1 MKRIY
6 KNFYAAHQ
14 IQAKDIAQIKQEK
27 FEYVLCNRPDNEV
40 QDQPSAEVIKSECL
54 ANGIEFLHLPIS
66 PGDFNLEVIMETEK
80 VLKTAKKTLAYC
92 RTGTRSTML
101 WAFAKTKDLEVDE
114 VLKITDHSG
123 YNFQHLKELLE
134 TYKSTSS

>member
-6 KNFYAAHQ
+6 ENFYAANQ
-14 IQAKDIAQIKQEK
+14 IQAKDIAQLKQEK
-27 FEYVLCNRPDNEV
+27 FECVLCNRPDNEE
-40 QDQPSAEVIKSECL
+40 QDQPSVEMIKSQCL

-66 PGDFNLEVIMETEK
+66 PGDFNLEAIMETEK

-114 VLKITDHSG
+114 VLKITDYSG

>member
-6 KNFYAAHQ
+6 ENFYASNQ
-14 IQAKDIAQIKQEK
+14 IQAKDIAQLKQEK
-27 FEYVLCNRPDNEV
+27 FECVLCNRPDNEE
-40 QDQPSAEVIKSECL
+40 QDQPSVEMIKSQCL
-54 ANGIEFLHLPIS
+54 ANGIEFLHLPIT
-66 PGDFNLEVIMETEK
+66 PGDFNLEAIMETEK

-101 WAFAKTKDLEVDE
+101 WAVAKTKDLEVDE

>member
-1 MKRIY
+1 MCIR
-6 KNFYAAHQ
+6 
-14 IQAKDIAQIKQEK
+14 DR
-27 FEYVLCNRPDNEV
+27 CNRPDNEE
-40 QDQPSAEVIKSECL
+40 QDQPSVEMIKSQCL
-54 ANGIEFLHLPIS
+54 ANGIEFLHLPIT
-66 PGDFNLEVIMETEK
+66 PGDFNLEAIMETEK

>member
-1 MKRIY
+1 M
-6 KNFYAAHQ
+6 
-14 IQAKDIAQIKQEK
+14 QAKDIAQLKQEK
-27 FEYVLCNRPDNEV
+27 FECVLCNRPDNEE
-40 QDQPSAEVIKSECL
+40 QYQPSVEMIKSECL

-114 VLKITDHSG
+114 VLKITDNSG

>member
-14 IQAKDIAQIKQEK
+14 IQAKDIAQLKQEK
-27 FEYVLCNRPDNEV
+27 FECVLCNRPDNEE
-40 QDQPSAEVIKSECL
+40 QNQPSVEVIKSECL

-80 VLKTAKKTLAYC
+80 VLMTAKKTLAYC

>member
-6 KNFYAAHQ
+6 ENFYAANQ
-14 IQAKDIAQIKQEK
+14 IQAKDIAQLKQEK
-27 FEYVLCNRPDNEV
+27 FECVLCNRPDNEE
-40 QDQPSAEVIKSECL
+40 QDQPSVEMIKSQCL
-54 ANGIEFLHLPIS
+54 ANGIEFLHLPIT
-66 PGDFNLEVIMETEK
+66 PGDFNLEAIMETEK

-114 VLKITDHSG
+114 VLKITDQSG

>member
-6 KNFYAAHQ
+6 ENFYAANQ
-14 IQAKDIAQIKQEK
+14 IQAKDIAQLKQEK
-27 FEYVLCNRPDNEV
+27 FECVLCNRPDNEE
-40 QDQPSAEVIKSECL
+40 QDQPSVEMIKSQCL

-80 VLKTAKKTLAYC
+80 VLMTAKKTLAYC

>member
-14 IQAKDIAQIKQEK
+14 IKAKDIAQLKQEK

>member
-6 KNFYAAHQ
+6 ENFYAANQ
-14 IQAKDIAQIKQEK
+14 IQAKDIAQLKQEK

-54 ANGIEFLHLPIS
+54 ANGIEFLHLPIT
-66 PGDFNLEVIMETEK
+66 PGDFNLEAIMETEK

>member
-1 MKRIY
+1 M
-6 KNFYAAHQ
+6 
-14 IQAKDIAQIKQEK
+14 QAKDIAQLKQEK
-27 FEYVLCNRPDNEV
+27 FECVLCNRPDNEE
-40 QDQPSAEVIKSECL
+40 QDQPSVEMIKSECL

>member
-6 KNFYAAHQ
+6 ENFYAANQ
-14 IQAKDIAQIKQEK
+14 IQAKDIAQLKEEK
-27 FEYVLCNRPDNEV
+27 FECVLCNRPDNEE
-40 QDQPSAEVIKSECL
+40 QDQPSVEMIKSQCL
-54 ANGIEFLHLPIS
+54 ANGIEFLHLPIT
-66 PGDFNLEVIMETEK
+66 PGDFNLEAIMETEK

>member
-6 KNFYAAHQ
+6 ENFYAANQ
-14 IQAKDIAQIKQEK
+14 IQAKDIAQLKQEK
-27 FEYVLCNRPDNEV
+27 FECVLCNRPDNEE
-40 QDQPSAEVIKSECL
+40 QDQPSVEMIKSQCL
-54 ANGIEFLHLPIS
+54 ANGIEFLHLPIT
-66 PGDFNLEVIMETEK
+66 PGDFNLEAIMETEK

-114 VLKITDHSG
+114 VLKITDHNG

-134 TYKSTSS
+134 TYKSTYS

>member
-14 IQAKDIAQIKQEK
+14 IQAKDIAQLKQEK

-54 ANGIEFLHLPIS
+54 ANGIEFLHLPIT
-66 PGDFNLEVIMETEK
+66 PGDFNLEAIMETEK

>member
-1 MKRIY
+1 M
-6 KNFYAAHQ
+6 
-14 IQAKDIAQIKQEK
+14 QAKDIAQLKQEK
-27 FEYVLCNRPDNEV
+27 FECVLCNRPDNEE
-40 QDQPSAEVIKSECL
+40 QDQPSVEMIKSECL

-114 VLKITDHSG
+114 VLKITDNSG

>member
-14 IQAKDIAQIKQEK
+14 IQAKDIAQLKQEK

-54 ANGIEFLHLPIS
+54 ANGCLLYTSPSPRDPSIS
-66 PGDFNLEVIMETEK
+66 RMP
-80 VLKTAKKTLAYC
+80 
-92 RTGTRSTML
+92 
-101 WAFAKTKDLEVDE
+101 
-114 VLKITDHSG
+114 
-123 YNFQHLKELLE
+123 
-134 TYKSTSS
+134 SSA

>member
-6 KNFYAAHQ
+6 ENFYAANQ
-14 IQAKDIAQIKQEK
+14 IQAKDIAQLKQEK
-27 FEYVLCNRPDNEV
+27 FECVLCNRPDNEE
-40 QDQPSAEVIKSECL
+40 QDQPSVEMIKSQCL
-54 ANGIEFLHLPIS
+54 ANGIEFLHLPIT
-66 PGDFNLEVIMETEK
+66 PGDFNLEAIMETEK

-134 TYKSTSS
+134 TYKSTYS

>member
-6 KNFYAAHQ
+6 ENFYAANQ
-14 IQAKDIAQIKQEK
+14 IQAKDIAQLKQEK
-27 FEYVLCNRPDNEV
+27 FECVLCNRPDNEE
-40 QDQPSAEVIKSECL
+40 QDQPSVEMIKSQCL
-54 ANGIEFLHLPIS
+54 ANGIEFLHLPIT
-66 PGDFNLEVIMETEK
+66 PGDFNLEAIMETEK

>member
-6 KNFYAAHQ
+6 ENFYAANQ
-14 IQAKDIAQIKQEK
+14 IQAKDIAQLKQEK

>member
-6 KNFYAAHQ
+6 ENFYAANQ
-14 IQAKDIAQIKQEK
+14 IQAKDIAQLKQEK
-27 FEYVLCNRPDNEV
+27 FECVLCNRPDNEE
-40 QDQPSAEVIKSECL
+40 QDQPSVEMIKSQCL

-66 PGDFNLEVIMETEK
+66 PGDFNLEAIMETEK

>member
-6 KNFYAAHQ
+6 KNFYASHQ
-14 IQAKDIAQIKQEK
+14 IQAKDIAQLKQEK
-27 FEYVLCNRPDNEV
+27 FEYILCNRPDNEE
-40 QDQPSAEVIKSECL
+40 QDQPSVEMIKSECL
-54 ANGIEFLHLPIS
+54 TNDIEFLHLPIS

-80 VLKTAKKTLAYC
+80 VLKTSKKTLAYC
-92 RTGTRSTML
+92 RTGSRSTML
-101 WAFAKTKDLEVDE
+101 WAFAKIKDLEVDQ
-114 VLKITDHSG
+114 VLKITDQSG

>member
-14 IQAKDIAQIKQEK
+14 IQANDIAQLKQEK
-27 FEYVLCNRPDNEV
+27 LEYVLCNRPDNEV

>member
-6 KNFYAAHQ
+6 ENFYAANQ
-14 IQAKDIAQIKQEK
+14 IQAKDIAQLKQEK
-27 FEYVLCNRPDNEV
+27 FECVLCNRPDNEE
-40 QDQPSAEVIKSECL
+40 QDQPSVEMIKSQCL
-54 ANGIEFLHLPIS
+54 ANGIEFLHLPIT
-66 PGDFNLEVIMETEK
+66 PGDFNLEAIMETEK

-123 YNFQHLKELLE
+123 YNFQHLKDLLE

>member
-14 IQAKDIAQIKQEK
+14 IQAKDIAQLKQEK
-27 FEYVLCNRPDNEV
+27 FECVLCNRPDNEE
-40 QDQPSAEVIKSECL
+40 QNQPSVEVIKRECL

-80 VLKTAKKTLAYC
+80 VLMTAKKTLAYC

>member
-6 KNFYAAHQ
+6 ENFYAANQ
-14 IQAKDIAQIKQEK
+14 IQAKDIAQLKQEK
-27 FEYVLCNRPDNEV
+27 FECVLCNRPDNEE
-40 QDQPSAEVIKSECL
+40 QDQPSVEMIKSQCL
-54 ANGIEFLHLPIS
+54 ANGIEFLHLPIT
-66 PGDFNLEVIMETEK
+66 PGDFNLEAIMETEK

-123 YNFQHLKELLE
+123 YNFQHLKEL
-134 TYKSTSS
+134 

>member
-14 IQAKDIAQIKQEK
+14 IQAKDIAQLKQEK

-101 WAFAKTKDLEVDE
+101 WAVAKTKDLEVDE
-114 VLKITDHSG
+114 VLKLTDHSG

>member
-14 IQAKDIAQIKQEK
+14 IQAKDIAQLKQEK

-66 PGDFNLEVIMETEK
+66 PGDFNLEVIMETVK

>member
-1 MKRIY
+1 
-6 KNFYAAHQ
+6 
-14 IQAKDIAQIKQEK
+14 
-27 FEYVLCNRPDNEV
+27 
-40 QDQPSAEVIKSECL
+40 
-54 ANGIEFLHLPIS
+54 
-66 PGDFNLEVIMETEK
+66 
-80 VLKTAKKTLAYC
+80 
-92 RTGTRSTML
+92 ML

>member
-1 MKRIY
+1 MKIIY
-6 KNFYAAHQ
+6 ENFYAANQ
-14 IQAKDIAQIKQEK
+14 IQAKDIAQLKQEK
-27 FEYVLCNRPDNEV
+27 FECVLCNRPDNEE
-40 QDQPSAEVIKSECL
+40 QDQPSVEMIKSQCL

>member
-6 KNFYAAHQ
+6 ENFYAANQ
-14 IQAKDIAQIKQEK
+14 IQAKDIAQLKQEK
-27 FEYVLCNRPDNEV
+27 FECVLCNRPDNEE
-40 QDQPSAEVIKSECL
+40 QNQPSVEVIKSECL

-80 VLKTAKKTLAYC
+80 VLMTAKKTLAYC

-101 WAFAKTKDLEVDE
+101 WAFAKIKDLEVDE

>member
-6 KNFYAAHQ
+6 ENFYAANQ
-14 IQAKDIAQIKQEK
+14 IQAKDIAQLKQEK
-27 FEYVLCNRPDNEV
+27 FECVLCNRPDNEE
-40 QDQPSAEVIKSECL
+40 QDQPSVEMIKSQCL
-54 ANGIEFLHLPIS
+54 ANGIEFLHLPIT
-66 PGDFNLEVIMETEK
+66 PGDFNLEAIMETEK

-114 VLKITDHSG
+114 VL
-123 YNFQHLKELLE
+123 
-134 TYKSTSS
+134 

>member
-14 IQAKDIAQIKQEK
+14 IQAKDIAQLKQEK
-27 FEYVLCNRPDNEV
+27 FECVLCNRPDNEE
-40 QDQPSAEVIKSECL
+40 QNQPSVEVIKSECL
-54 ANGIEFLHLPIS
+54 ANGIEFLHLPIT
-66 PGDFNLEVIMETEK
+66 PGDFNLEAIMETEK

>member
-14 IQAKDIAQIKQEK
+14 IQAKDIAQLKQEK